1 MSVTK
6 DDLLAL
12 GVPESKANETLKNK
26 KILANLAAVLPYL
39 QVRQRAKASLYS
51 DDTMLKAG

>member
-12 GVPESKANETLKNK
+12 GIPESKANETLKNK
-26 KILANLAAVLPYL
+26 KILANLAALLPYL
-39 QVRQRAKASLYS
+39 QVRV
-51 DDTMLKAG
+51 

>member
-39 QVRQRAKASLYS
+39 QVRQRAKASDS
-51 DDTMLKAG
+51 IQMIRC